1 MICGASFFNTEQI
14 GTENSFFEMGADSLA
29 ATRLLVTLREKYGV
43 EVSMREL
50 FDNAELGRMA
60 ALIHE
65 KNSVEMEEGEL

>member
-1 MICGASFFNTEQI
+1 
-14 GTENSFFEMGADSLA
+14 
-29 ATRLLVTLREKYGV
+29 
-43 EVSMREL
+43 MREL